1 MLDFFQHL
9 VYWHWLLFAV
19 VLLILELLTGSGFL
33 FWMGIS
39 ALAVSGV
46 LWLVPGLSAIVQ
58 LLGFAVLAM
67 LTAFSWWF
75 YLKNNPIKT
84 DRPVLNRR
92 GEQYVGRVFT
102 LDAPIVNGVGVVHVD
117 DSTWRVQCVDLP
129 AGAKIRITGVDGVI
143 LLAKEEL

>member
-117 DSTWRVQCVDLP
+117 DSTWRVQCIDLP